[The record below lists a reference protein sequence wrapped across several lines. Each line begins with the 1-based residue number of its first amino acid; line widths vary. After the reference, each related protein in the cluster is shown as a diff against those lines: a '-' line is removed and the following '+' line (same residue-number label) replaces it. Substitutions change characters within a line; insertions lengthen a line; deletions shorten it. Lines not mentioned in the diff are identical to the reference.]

1 MEFFKNSP
9 KRLITYIKTTLEARN
24 FDQMS
29 KRQKKKLVRKV
40 KKAVRTRWLSL
51 QASVDSVYQEYI
63 GLTHTLQSIK
73 DPRSDPVAKRLLRK

>member
-1 MEFFKNSP
+1 
-9 KRLITYIKTTLEARN
+9 
-24 FDQMS
+24 MS

-63 GLTHTLQSIK
+63 GLTHNLQSIK